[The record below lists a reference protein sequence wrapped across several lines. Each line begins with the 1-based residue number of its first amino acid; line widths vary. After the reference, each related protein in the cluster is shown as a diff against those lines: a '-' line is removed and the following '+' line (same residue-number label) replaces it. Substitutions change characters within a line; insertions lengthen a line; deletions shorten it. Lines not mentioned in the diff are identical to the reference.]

1 MDYKWTSGSSNKNP
15 DASKK
20 SMEKTPQGS
29 KQTSR
34 DFIQL
39 SSGPTPENPGLYGG
53 MRPSDRASTSGDS
66 GSEYDKMVDMMQ
78 KMMNSLDQ
86 AHQKVLELTRERDGL
101 RNTNRELTNQLE
113 QAHRKIKE
121 LTNQPK
127 QARSGET
134 SSPRTGESSSHP
146 TKSRD
151 QESKEI
157 QEWFEKRLNDARTRY
172 EERERAKHKK
182 SWWN

>member
-29 KQTSR
+29 KQISR

-127 QARSGET
+127 QACSGET
-134 SSPRTGESSSHP
+134 SSPPRRKPSPQALQAME
-146 TKSRD
+146 
-151 QESKEI
+151 QWIVE
-157 QEWFEKRLNDARTRY
+157 RTRPWEK
-172 EERERAKHKK
+172 EEREARERAKHKK
-182 SWWN
+182 KWWQ